1 MPALPPDETD
11 NEDYTSTARFL
22 ANPPPRQSSM
32 SPAQKRT
39 PSTSRGRLPPSG
51 TNPSLFPRFTTPS
64 SRQNF
69 TSQWGPSGSSFFA
82 RWQSTTTSL
91 RTTTER
97 LLHRFTPLQRILL
110 LLAAIVLFIVSLLFL
125 IYNEKIFASLVPLV
139 KTWRTSPVGWLIL
152 WLMVLAVSF
161 PPMIGYSTCFT
172 LGGFVFGVWKGWL
185 IVASATVVGSTASF
199 LVSRYFIKDYVTRL
213 TARDT
218 RFKALSHVIEKDG
231 LKLLVMIRL
240 CPLPYSLSNG
250 AISTIPSVTPLQMA
264 LATAAASPK
273 LLIGIFIGSR
283 LGDIAEGGDK
293 MDAGAKVVSYIS
305 IAVGVALGVG
315 TGWVMYQRTMKRA
328 GELQEE
334 GRRAGGGSRGS
345 VRGSTRGSTRGR
357 DEEALGEEDFVY
369 TDEGTDEVRGADGI
383 SLHTAE
389 GEDEGYR
396 DVFDDEDGAD
406 ASSLDAVFQAGDGD
420 DSDAEG
426 KGYRDDED
434 R

>member
-1 MPALPPDETD
+1 
-11 NEDYTSTARFL
+11 
-22 ANPPPRQSSM
+22 
-32 SPAQKRT
+32 
-39 PSTSRGRLPPSG
+39 
-51 TNPSLFPRFTTPS
+51 
-64 SRQNF
+64 
-69 TSQWGPSGSSFFA
+69 
-82 RWQSTTTSL
+82 
-91 RTTTER
+91 
-97 LLHRFTPLQRILL
+97 RFTPLQRILL
-110 LLAAIVLFIVSLLFL
+110 LLAAIVLFIISLLFL
-125 IYNEKIFASLVPLV
+125 IYNEKIFAGLVPLV

-273 LLIGIFIGSR
+273 LMIGIFIGSR

-328 GELQEE
+328 AELQEE
-334 GRRAGGGSRGS
+334 ER
-345 VRGSTRGSTRGR
+345 
-357 DEEALGEEDFVY
+357 
-369 TDEGTDEVRGADGI
+369 
-383 SLHTAE
+383 
-389 GEDEGYR
+389 
-396 DVFDDEDGAD
+396 
-406 ASSLDAVFQAGDGD
+406 
-420 DSDAEG
+420 
-426 KGYRDDED
+426 
-434 R
+434 